1 MTASRPTISLSYFFA
16 ALTLFSLSASL
27 WAQPTVT
34 MSDNYTLFVGPVTI
48 QPTATGGTAPY
59 TWAVLDPLPAGLELR
74 PDHPSG
80 TRVWGVA
87 TTTGTTNVRFRVTDA
102 TSASAEKVVQIRIA
116 DLRELETFEYPDG
129 SVGVSY
135 SKTIAVAGANPP
147 FTFSWSGAP
156 TGLVLDSATGAI
168 TGTPSAAGVFNP
180 VVITITDSAGV
191 SRNYNRSIRIS
202 PMRFLSPRQLPNG
215 QVGTPYSHNIGF
227 VGGTPPYTLSQ
238 VSSLPGGLSAS
249 LSGMNVSIA
258 GTPTSETSN
267 NFTVNLNDNTGAIVR
282 LRFNITIHDLVRTQP
297 ELTAFTTA
305 WYTVGG
311 FASPEFGLFRGTAPY
326 TLSVASGSL
335 PPGMAIEPDVN
346 ELRYDFAR
354 PLVLLGV
361 PNVVGTYNF
370 VLKATDSSV
379 PPIDTFRSY
388 TIHVSPLQFDFPA
401 IPVPGVAY
409 SGFVR
414 AYGGKPGYQY
424 TIVDGALP
432 AGLTL
437 NPATGEIAGTTN
449 ETGRFDIRFR
459 TTDSTPVTPN
469 VDERVWGFT
478 IGLPGVTSQVSISG
492 TGTVGPNRV
501 GSSTSRSFTASGGG
515 GAYTWTFPAMPP
527 AEVPAGYTASL
538 PPGMAF
544 SVSGATANLTGTP
557 TTPGYYAF
565 YVRAADAANPSNYA
579 LRQVRLQ
586 INALNFSW
594 TNPSVINVA
603 TPIPTVTLAPSGV
616 RAGAATAFSLFSG
629 NFPAGLTL
637 SPAGTIT
644 GTPTQTGAYFFT
656 VRLTETL
663 AGQPTFT
670 YDANFFWQVFGVG
683 IVPPLN
689 ITQWPNG
696 SRNRLGFWDM
706 GLNASGGVPPY
717 TFGLAPSSAL
727 IPNFRVSNFPFVP
740 SWYGTGTPAT
750 LFGVSTA
757 PGTYASRLRVTDSVG
772 STFERD
778 ISIVVTPVDIVNW
791 WIPETSA
798 GQPYSVNF
806 IPNGGTPPYTFSF
819 YSAACPGFSISPTG
833 LLTGTATLTCNHP
846 IRVTDSAGNYY
857 DRSYLMS
864 VSPLRFVAPTP
875 ESRMLIAD
883 VNVAYSQTLAV
894 AGGTGPYTF
903 SLSGSLPGGLTLSTS
918 GVLSGIPTNSTT
930 LWGFSVVVTDS
941 AGQTINRRFQIYVRP
956 ALTQPLRWDTPS
968 DLGSVTYG
976 EDFGRS
982 LYPSGGA
989 PPYTYSVEGA
999 SPEGIQL
1006 APAITVRGSQ
1016 DPGAAL
1022 ISGRVRQIGLNLV
1035 LIRATDSAG
1044 NSVVRAFTLNASPLW
1059 AVNTSLPVH
1068 GATATVNAPFSQP
1081 LLIAGGTPPYTFSL
1095 VGLPPPG
1102 MTLAADGTLSGTP
1115 LYTGN
1120 QSYQF
1125 QVVDSA
1131 GGTRGPSGASLNVV
1145 APGGA
1150 TTLIFNQGRDLGVE
1164 STATVMT
1171 RNLTI
1176 NLASG
1181 GAAPGPVDISL
1192 APGSTL
1198 PPGLSLLKG
1207 NSLSNVASNVWA
1219 VLTGRAT
1226 TPGEYFFVLQATN
1239 SGGFGQQQFRLR
1251 ITPLT
1256 VNNAPTNVAA
1266 VGQTYTSAINL
1277 LNVTGTASFTLTSG
1291 AIPPGLTFN
1300 STTGTFTGTPTTPG
1314 SYTFTFDITDGAGY
1328 TLNRTYTVNV
1338 APFAIATTAIPL
1350 AHLGE
1355 PYSFALTA
1363 NPAIPASGAY
1373 SWSWS
1378 AGTFAGG
1385 LSLNATTGVISGTPT
1400 FATAFNVTVTLSN
1413 GTVSTT
1419 RNYRMVASNRQQ
1431 LALPQFTTSP
1441 LLSTDGTVGASQ
1453 FATFTFTGGTP
1464 PYTMSAPTP
1473 GLLPPGLSLRTWT
1486 EWFGTQNDQ
1495 VWGLAGVPTA
1505 NGVYNFPIDL
1515 TDGAGITVRRTFTV
1529 RIRNHRLAATSFPP
1543 GVYNQPYSRQLVA
1556 EGCSGS
1562 CTFEIDDIRPDLRLP
1577 PGLTLSSS
1585 GLISGTP
1592 LSTGSFSLWI
1602 KVTSAGQSSYSFIT
1616 VTINGTSDGRQ
1627 ITGGT
1632 GLLAAPYVVL
1642 GQNVNISIPSSTGAT
1657 WSLTPGSTLP
1667 PGVQL
1672 IQGSPLPPG
1681 LAAGSGVVAGTPT
1694 AAGTYTFGI
1703 RADDPAGNIGVRT
1716 HTLTVGKIDFA
1727 HNDFTPIPSAAFRL
1741 LPGRVGVPF
1750 SQSIPLAN
1758 ATAPVTFNSVSGTF
1772 LPPGVTLSSSGLLSG
1787 TPTEAGQFTIW
1798 IDVTDSTGSIAR
1810 SSLSWSVF
1818 PAVGPTGVPLAG
1830 LVPLGYVAQPYSF
1843 DLDTLRWLGYGTGPY
1858 TWTLLSGELPAGL
1871 NLVGGGG
1878 SVSARISGIPT
1889 TTETRTIYLRVND
1902 SVGNSG
1908 SIALSITI
1916 YANPVTP
1923 IERYLPP
1930 ATVGVAYSQALTA
1943 SGGTAPYTFT
1953 PAYFSSMPIGMS
1965 LSSTGVLSG
1974 TPLWVNNHL
1983 IRVDVVDAAGVHS
1996 RKDYL
2001 LRVGATTGSIPP
2013 NLTVSPEA
2021 IDVSY
2026 VVGGPAPS
2034 PVELAVS
2041 TTYSS
2046 LNIATSGGAWL
2057 SAIGQNPSLMI
2068 VSFNTAGLATGV
2080 YHGTVT
2086 LTATGV
2092 SNSPRNIPVRLT
2104 VSAPDPTAP
2113 LFPSSGT
2120 GSMQTFTARYTSPNG
2135 FGDILWG
2142 ELLFASSPDGGGQ
2155 PFCFVHFD
2163 NGGNGLWLYNSAV
2176 GFFAGPIAPGTG
2188 SNSLQDPVCAIS
2200 TLNSSVVRSGNT
2212 VTLNVSL
2219 IFKAGF
2225 ARNVYMR
2232 QRNLSTGES
2241 SRLMRGTWTLQA
2253 APTGAPSGFSPTG
2266 ALGGGAATQFTLTY
2280 PDTPGFPAAP
2290 FGWSQFLV
2298 ANAPD
2303 GGGQP
2308 FCYVHYDRGGNG
2320 LWMYSGDVG
2329 FFLGPVAPG
2338 VASSALNSSACSVNT
2353 GSSTV
2358 STAGGNLVLN
2368 VPIVLKTPMAGSKKL
2383 FQRTLDAISRDSG
2396 WVETGSIFVVP

>member
-1 MTASRPTISLSYFFA
+1 MTASRPTSSLSHFFY
-16 ALTLFSLSASL
+16 ALALFSLPSSL

-34 MSDNYTLFVGPVTI
+34 MSDNYTLFLGPVTI

-59 TWAVLDPLPAGLELR
+59 SWTVLDPLPAGLELR

-80 TRVWGVA
+80 IRVWGVA

-135 SKTIAVAGANPP
+135 SKTIAVAGGIPP
-147 FTFSWSGAP
+147 FTFSWTGAP
-156 TGLVLDSATGAI
+156 TGLSLDPATGAI
-168 TGTPSAAGVFNP
+168 SGVPATAGVFNP
-180 VVITITDSAGV
+180 VVVTVTDSTGI
-191 SRNYNRSIRIS
+191 SRLFNHSIRIS
-202 PMRFLSPRQLPNG
+202 PMRFLAGRQLPNA
-215 QVGTPYSHNIGF
+215 QIGTPYSQNIGF
-227 VGGTPPYTLSQ
+227 VGGTPPYTLSI
-238 VSSLPGGLSAS
+238 SGSLPGGLSAS
-249 LSGMNVSIA
+249 LSGMNVLVA
-258 GTPTSETSN
+258 GTPTGETSSD
-267 NFTVNLNDNTGAIVR
+267 FRVTVTDNTGAILR
-282 LRFNITIHDLVRTQP
+282 LRFNVTVHDLVRTQP
-297 ELTAFTTA
+297 ELTTGALVST
-305 WYTVGG
+305 TVGN
-311 FASPEFGLFRGTAPY
+311 FNNFYFGVFRGTAPY
-326 TLSVASGSL
+326 TVSLASGSL

-346 ELRYDFAR
+346 ELFYDWAR
-354 PLVLLGV
+354 PLALLGA
-361 PNVVGTYNF
+361 PSAVGTYNF

-388 TIHVSPLQFDFPA
+388 TIHISPLQVDFPA
-401 IPVPGVAY
+401 VPVPGAAF
-409 SGFVR
+409 SGFLR

-424 TIVDGALP
+424 SIVDGALP
-432 AGLTL
+432 TGLTL
-437 NPATGEIAGTTN
+437 DPTTGQITGITN
-449 ETGRFDIRFR
+449 ETGRFDVRIR

-469 VDERVWGFT
+469 IDERVWGFT
-478 IGLPGVTSQVSISG
+478 INLPGVTSQVTINN
-492 TGTVGPNRV
+492 TGTIGTNRT
-501 GSSTSRSFTASGGG
+501 GSATSRSFTASGGSG
-515 GAYTWTFPAMPP
+515 TFSWTFPAVPP
-527 AEVPAGYTASL
+527 AEVPTGHTAGP

-544 SVSGATANLTGTP
+544 STSGATATLIGTP
-557 TTPGYYAF
+557 TNPGFYAF
-565 YVRAADAANPSNYA
+565 YVRAADAANPANYA

-586 INALNFSW
+586 INALNFTW
-594 TNPSVINVA
+594 ANPSVINVG
-603 TPIPTVTLAPSGV
+603 TPIPTVTLTPSGV
-616 RAGAATAFSLFSG
+616 RAGATTAFSLFSG

-637 SPAGTIT
+637 SPTGTIT
-644 GTPTQTGAYFFT
+644 GTPTSTGAYFFQ

-663 AGQPTFT
+663 AGQPTYT
-670 YDANFFWQVFGVG
+670 YNADFFWQIYGVG
-683 IVPPLN
+683 ITPPLN

-717 TFGLAPSSAL
+717 TFGLAPSAAL

-740 SWYGTGTPAT
+740 SWYGPGTPAT
-750 LFGVSTA
+750 LFGVSTT
-757 PGTYASRLRVTDSVG
+757 PGSYSSRLRVTDSVG

-778 ISIVVTPVDIVNW
+778 INFVVTPVDIVNW

-894 AGGTGPYTF
+894 AGGTAPY
-903 SLSGSLPGGLTLSTS
+903 SYALGSGSALPGGLSLSAA
-918 GVLSGIPTNSTT
+918 GVLSGTPTGSTT

-941 AGQTINRRFQIYVRP
+941 AGQTLNRRFQIYVRP

-976 EDFGRS
+976 DDFGRS
-982 LYPSGGA
+982 LYPSGGV

-1035 LIRATDSAG
+1035 LIRVTDSAG
-1044 NSVVRAFTLNASPLW
+1044 NSTFRGFTLSVSPLW

-1068 GATATVNAPFSQP
+1068 GATATVSAPFSQP

-1207 NSLSNVASNVWA
+1207 NSLSNVGSTVWA

-1226 TPGEYFFVLQATN
+1226 TPGEYFFVLQAAN
-1239 SGGFGQQQFRLR
+1239 AGGFGQQQFRLR
-1251 ITPLT
+1251 VTPLT

-1291 AIPPGLTFN
+1291 VIPPGLTFN
-1300 STTGTFTGTPTTPG
+1300 WTTGTFSGNPTTPG
-1314 SYTFTFDITDGAGY
+1314 SYSFTFDITDAAGL
-1328 TLNRTYTVNV
+1328 TLNRTYTINV
-1338 APFAIATTAIPL
+1338 APFSIATTAIPL

-1355 PYSFALTA
+1355 PYSFTLTA
-1363 NPAIPASGAY
+1363 NPPTPVSGTY

-1378 AGTFAGG
+1378 AGTSFAGG
-1385 LSLNATTGVISGTPT
+1385 LTLNATTGVISGTPT
-1400 FATAFNVTVTLSN
+1400 FTTAFNVTVTLSN

-1486 EWFGTQNDQ
+1486 DWFGTQNDQ

-1515 TDGAGITVRRTFTV
+1515 TDGAGITIRRTFTV

-1602 KVTSAGQSSYSFIT
+1602 KVTSAGQSSYFFIT

-1627 ITGGT
+1627 IAGGT
-1632 GLLAAPYVVL
+1632 GLIGVPYAVL
-1642 GQNVNISIPSSTGAT
+1642 GQTFSVSIPNSTGAT

-1672 IQGSPLPPG
+1672 IQGTPLPPG
-1681 LAAGSGVVAGTPT
+1681 LAAGSGIVAGVPT

-1703 RADDPAGNIGVRT
+1703 RADDPSGNIGVRT

-1727 HNDFTPIPSAAFRL
+1727 HNDFTPIPSAVFRL

-1798 IDVTDSTGSIAR
+1798 IDVTDSTGSTAR

-1871 NLVGGGG
+1871 NLVGGGS

-1889 TTETRTIYLRVND
+1889 TTGTRTIYLRVND

-1930 ATVGVAYSQALTA
+1930 AAVGVAYSQALTA

-1965 LSSTGVLSG
+1965 LSSAGVLSG
-1974 TPLWVNNHL
+1974 TPIWVNNHL
-1983 IRVDVVDAAGVHS
+1983 IRVDVVDAAGVQS

-2001 LRVGATTGSIPP
+2001 LRIGATTGSIPP
-2013 NLTVSPEA
+2013 NLTVSQEA
-2021 IDVSY
+2021 IDLSY
-2026 VVGGPAPS
+2026 VIGGPAPNPVNLAIGSTGSGLSYSVSSSGGSWLTAS
-2034 PVELAVS
+2034 PVNGTTPSAAV
-2041 TTYSS
+2041 
-2046 LNIATSGGAWL
+2046 
-2057 SAIGQNPSLMI
+2057 
-2068 VSFNTAGLATGV
+2068 VSFNMAGLATGS
-2080 YHGTVT
+2080 YNGTITVT
-2086 LTATGV
+2086 SAGAG
-2092 SNSPRNIPVRLT
+2092 NSPRNIPVRLV

-2113 LFPSSGT
+2113 LFPTSGAGAT
-2120 GSMQTFTARYTSPNG
+2120 QTFTARYTSPNG
-2135 FGDILWG
+2135 FNDVVWG
-2142 ELLFASSPDGGGQ
+2142 ELLFAAAPDGGGQ

-2163 NGGNGLWLYNSAV
+2163 NAGNGLWLYDSAR
-2176 GFFAGPIAPGTG
+2176 GFFAGPIAPGTA
-2188 SNSLQDPVCAIS
+2188 SNVLQDPVCAIS
-2200 TLNSSVVRSGNT
+2200 TLNSSVARSGNT
-2212 VTLNVSL
+2212 VTLTVSL
-2219 IFKAGF
+2219 IFKANF
-2225 ARNVYMR
+2225 ARNVYL
-2232 QRNLSTGES
+2232 RNSTVSGGIPA
-2241 SRLMRGTWTLQA
+2241 SRTLQGTWTLQS
-2253 APTGAPSGFSPTG
+2253 APTGTPSGFSPTG
-2266 ALGGGAATQFTLTY
+2266 SLGGGTPVQFTLTY

-2290 FGWSQFLV
+2290 FGW
-2298 ANAPD
+2298 
-2303 GGGQP
+2303 
-2308 FCYVHYDRGGNG
+2308 
-2320 LWMYSGDVG
+2320 
-2329 FFLGPVAPG
+2329 
-2338 VASSALNSSACSVNT
+2338 
-2353 GSSTV
+2353 
-2358 STAGGNLVLN
+2358 
-2368 VPIVLKTPMAGSKKL
+2368 
-2383 FQRTLDAISRDSG
+2383 
-2396 WVETGSIFVVP
+2396 